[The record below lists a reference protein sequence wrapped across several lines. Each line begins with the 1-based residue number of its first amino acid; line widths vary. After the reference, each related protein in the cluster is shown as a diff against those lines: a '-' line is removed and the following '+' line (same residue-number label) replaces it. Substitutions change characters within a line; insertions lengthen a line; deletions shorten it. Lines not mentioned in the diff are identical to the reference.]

1 MTQIQVTS
9 VSSKGQVVIPNNI
22 REIMGISIGMKMI
35 VFTDG
40 DNLLLKPIQSP
51 NFKTFQKLVKE
62 SKQFVSKTGFKKV
75 NLQKFIKQARNESR
89 S

>member
-1 MTQIQVTS
+1 MTQMQITS
-9 VSSKGQVVIPNNI
+9 VSSKGQIVIPSEI
-22 REIMGISIGMKMI
+22 RETMGISIGMKMI

-51 NFKTFQKLVKE
+51 RIEAFGKLVSE
-62 SKQFVSKTGFKKV
+62 SRRLVAKAGLKKTDVKKI
-75 NLQKFIKQARNESR
+75 IKQERNENR